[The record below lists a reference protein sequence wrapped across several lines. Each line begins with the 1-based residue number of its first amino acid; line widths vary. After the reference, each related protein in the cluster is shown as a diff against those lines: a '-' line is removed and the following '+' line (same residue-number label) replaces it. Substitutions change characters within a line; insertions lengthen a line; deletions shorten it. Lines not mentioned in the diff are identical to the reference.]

1 MPTTVAALPGDRGL
15 RLPEVVQ
22 RVGMSR
28 AWIYDEIKA
37 GRFPKPVKI
46 GTRAS
51 AWLASEIDAFLASRV
66 LARDTSVDG
75 AA

>member
-1 MPTTVAALPGDRGL
+1 MPTTAAAPPGERGL

-37 GRFPKPVKI
+37 GRFPRPVKI

>member
-1 MPTTVAALPGDRGL
+1 
-15 RLPEVVQ
+15 
-22 RVGMSR
+22 MSR

-37 GRFPKPVKI
+37 GRFPRPVKI